1 MIRKSFCIA
10 ILMLL
15 INFSYSQELN
25 CTVDIEFSK
34 TQTADPKVF
43 ENLKSA
49 ITEFMN
55 SRKWTNDVYEIHEK
69 IAVSILINID
79 QEFSASEFGGQ
90 FIIQSERPV
99 FNSNYKTV
107 VFSNKDDN
115 FRFEYN
121 EFGNLDYS
129 DNNYISNLTSFLAYY
144 AYMVIGFDYETFSP
158 DGGTP
163 YFLKAQDV
171 INAVPVGQRA
181 RYPGWDGFG
190 NDRNRST
197 LVKDILNPRFKAY
210 REALLKF
217 HFTALDNMYDNA
229 EKSRKEMTLSLELM
243 QKIHKDNP
251 ASFLIIVFFLAKSDE
266 LISIYSK
273 APSSEKTKIIEML
286 SNMDPT
292 NTVKYKAIGN

>member
-1 MIRKSFCIA
+1 
-10 ILMLL
+10 MLFTNSL
-15 INFSYSQELN
+15 FAQELN

-34 TQTADPKVF
+34 TQAADPKVF
-43 ENLKSA
+43 ENLKTA

-55 SRKWTNDVYEIHEK
+55 TRKWTNDVYELHEK
-69 IAVSILINID
+69 IDCSILINID

-99 FNSNYKTV
+99 FNSSYKTV

-121 EFGNLDYS
+121 EFGNLDFN

-144 AYMVIGFDYETFSP
+144 AYMVIGYDYETFSLE
-158 DGGTP
+158 GGTP

-181 RYPGWDGFG
+181 RYQGWDGFG

-197 LVKDILNPRFKAY
+197 LVKDHLNPRYRAY
-210 REALLKF
+210 REALHKF
-217 HFTALDNMYDNA
+217 HFTALDNMHDNV
-229 EKSRKEMTLSLELM
+229 EKSRKEVMASLELI

-251 ASFLIIVFFLAKSDE
+251 ASYLVVVFFLAKSDE
-266 LISIYSK
+266 LISIFSK
-273 APSSEKTKIIEML
+273 APSSEKTKIVEML

-292 NTVKYKAIGN
+292 NTVKYKAINN